1 MLYGISVRHGLI
13 VHPPFHLLSV
23 LQSLHE
29 ELEKVREEKSSAVES
44 LKERMEEL
52 SEREGMLMSVE
63 EELSDVK
70 KLLLEKNCREQE
82 LEEMSEKQR
91 RSLKELSQKHESLQ
105 SELNTVH
112 TAREEE
118 VDGRETLTALKSTLS
133 AKDEE
138 IHRLKE
144 DLDQHL
150 KDLTLTQEKLQKQSS
165 LMVRRFYSLL
175 CTMNVYLSISIN
187 SIYLSMSVCT
197 YISMHMMYIAY
208 IVQ

>member
-1 MLYGISVRHGLI
+1 MYESVSRHPFAIRSHLVVLYVCSLWSHSVSLF
-13 VHPPFHLLSV
+13 PSV

-29 ELEKVREEKSSAVES
+29 ELEKIREEKSSAVES

-52 SEREGMLMSVE
+52 SEREGMLSSVE

-70 KLLLEKNCREQE
+70 KLLSEKMCREQE

-91 RSLKELSQKHESLQ
+91 RSLEELSQRHESLQ
-105 SELNTVH
+105 SELNAVH

-118 VDGRETLTALKSTLS
+118 VDGRETLTALQSTLS

-138 IHRLKE
+138 ILRLKE

-165 LMVRRFYSLL
+165 LMVRRAYSPLY
-175 CTMNVYLSISIN
+175 V
-187 SIYLSMSVCT
+187 
-197 YISMHMMYIAY
+197 
-208 IVQ
+208 